1 MSETIFDK
9 SIRNDEKCFFTLK
22 ALFVP
27 TIFKFLYGLFGH
39 AGKRLDQK
47 EKVSF
52 KIYDVITLA
61 NNCHVH
67 TGQYLKKQKQ
77 ADISQLVEYNM
88 RIIFLKNDTQDV
100 AESYS

>member
-1 MSETIFDK
+1 M
-9 SIRNDEKCFFTLK
+9 
-22 ALFVP
+22 
-27 TIFKFLYGLFGH
+27 YGLFGN

-52 KIYDVITLA
+52 KIYGVITLT

-88 RIIFLKNDTQDV
+88 RMIFLKNDTQDV